1 MENGKLTF
9 QIEINFTQCDTQNEH
24 EKVSYSKLSNEKNS
38 LGDLAL
44 SEFFRDSNDGKK
56 KEGLNAI
63 VESLRADSNL
73 LEIALEHILNCK
85 RNHFQ
90 QYETSQARDLERF
103 LSQVHN
109 FQALVSQQILPLLEK
124 IQNNKN

>member
-1 MENGKLTF
+1 MENDKLTF

-44 SEFFRDSNDGKK
+44 REFFRDSNDGKK

-73 LEIALEHILNCK
+73 LEIALEHILN
-85 RNHFQ
+85 
-90 QYETSQARDLERF
+90 
-103 LSQVHN
+103 
-109 FQALVSQQILPLLEK
+109 
-124 IQNNKN
+124 

>member
-1 MENGKLTF
+1 
-9 QIEINFTQCDTQNEH
+9 NEH
-24 EKVSYSKLSNEKNS
+24 EKVSYSKLSSEKNS

-44 SEFFRDSNDGKK
+44 RELFRDSNDGKK
-56 KEGLNAI
+56 KGGLGAI

-90 QYETSQARDLERF
+90 QYETSQARD
-103 LSQVHN
+103 
-109 FQALVSQQILPLLEK
+109 
-124 IQNNKN
+124 